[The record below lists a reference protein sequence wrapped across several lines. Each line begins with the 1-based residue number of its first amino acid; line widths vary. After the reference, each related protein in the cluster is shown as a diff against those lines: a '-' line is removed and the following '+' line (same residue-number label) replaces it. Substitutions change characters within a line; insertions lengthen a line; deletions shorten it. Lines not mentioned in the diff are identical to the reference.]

1 MPDFRV
7 EYTASIPII
16 SNPVWE
22 DPASLTLPSR
32 ITGINNR
39 QFRKVVVELG
49 AVVTLSAILTASLVP
64 ESDATVGLFHMWALE
79 FPTGPGGPP
88 VHAIPTPGMTSV
100 QTFEFAVVGHYTLVA
115 RHEDFGGAPDSA
127 AGGAV
132 LIHFEAE
139 DPTP

>member
-22 DPASLTLPSR
+22 DPASTTLPSR
-32 ITGINNR
+32 ITGVNNR

-49 AVVTLSAILTASLVP
+49 AVVTLSAILDASMVP
-64 ESDATVGLFHMWALE
+64 EDDTSVGLFHMWALE

-88 VHAIPTPGMTSV
+88 LHAIPTPGTSSV
-100 QTFEFAVVGHYTLVA
+100 QTFALTSVGHYTLVA
-115 RHEDFGGAPDSA
+115 RHEDVGGATNSA